1 MIALKQT
8 CGGYIVAGPRKN
20 RKEGVCYS
28 RDKSDAMIFKSPIDA
43 NAWLVAIQQKQRKL
57 GMKSYEIARAY
68 PVNF

>member
-28 RDKSDAMIFKSPIDA
+28 MEKENAMIFKSPEDA
-43 NAWLVAIQQKQRKL
+43 KSWLLEVQQKQRKL
-57 GMKSYEIARAY
+57 GMTQFELARAY
-68 PVNF
+68 PVNL